1 MSEWT
6 ISVEDMG
13 RPIALYRAVSAF
25 LRKTA
30 EVNKYSCGSDEEYLN
45 GAAAVLDSLADDAEK
60 LRKAMLELQAA
71 TTAIEGKC

>member
-1 MSEWT
+1 MPEWT

-30 EVNKYSCGSDEEYLN
+30 EVSGSDEEYLN